1 MVVKSAFDNS
11 FMQKSKWIFVI
22 LFFSLS
28 MLSFDRLIGFAGKS
42 KNKNFAEKVNLALRR
57 TAHRLLK
64 SSGDSTS
71 QIEPVKTVDE
81 STFTVRLNKSFDY
94 DNLPQLLEESL
105 KLHQIED
112 NYDVSVLNCK
122 DGEIQLGYNYLD
134 FKNDGDVACG
144 GRKQDKNCYDLKV
157 SFPKKSVQNTSKSLW
172 LIPLWGLF
180 LGGFIYWKR
189 INSEKK
195 NEVEIFIEPEL
206 SDKILFGNSSLNFSN
221 QLLNSGNVQYNLT
234 YREAKLLKLFVD
246 NANQLLERDF
256 IMKVI
261 WEDEGI
267 TVGRSLD
274 VFVSRL
280 RKMLQADA
288 NVQIVTSHGVG
299 YKLQVTD
306 N

>member
-1 MVVKSAFDNS
+1 
-11 FMQKSKWIFVI
+11 MQKSKWIFVL
-22 LFFSLS
+22 LFLSLS
-28 MLSFDRLIGFAGKS
+28 MLSFDRLIGFAGNS
-42 KNKNFAEKVNLALRR
+42 KRKNFAEKVNLALRR

-71 QIEPVKTVDE
+71 QIEPVKTLDE
-81 STFTVRLNKSFDY
+81 STFMVRLNKNFNY
-94 DNLPQLLEESL
+94 DNLPKLLEESF
-105 KLHQIED
+105 KIHQIED

-134 FKNDGDVACG
+134 FKNDKDVACG
-144 GRKQDKNCYDLKV
+144 GRKQDETCYDLKV
-157 SFPKKSVQNTSKSLW
+157 TFTKKNLQSTSKSLW

-189 INSEKK
+189 KNSTQRNDPK
-195 NEVEIFIEPEL
+195 NVIETAFL
-206 SDKILFGNSSLNFSN
+206 DNIHFGNSSLNFSN
-221 QLLNSGNVQYNLT
+221 QLLNSGNIQHNLT
-234 YREAKLLKLFVD
+234 YREAKLLKLFVTHS
-246 NANQLLERDF
+246 NQLLERDF
-256 IMKVI
+256 IMKAV

-288 NVQIVTSHGVG
+288 NVQIVTLHGVG
-299 YKLQVTD
+299 YKLQVVD

>member
-1 MVVKSAFDNS
+1 
-11 FMQKSKWIFVI
+11 MQKSKWIFVI
-22 LFFSLS
+22 LFLSLS
-28 MLSFDRLIGFAGKS
+28 MLSFDRLIGFAGNS

-71 QIEPVKTVDE
+71 QIEPVKTFNE
-81 STFTVRLNKSFDY
+81 STFVVRLNKNFKY
-94 DNLPQLLEESL
+94 DNLPQLLEESF

-122 DGEIQLGYNYLD
+122 DGELELGYNYLD
-134 FKNDGDVACG
+134 FKKDKDVACV

-157 SFPKKSVQNTSKSLW
+157 TFREKSIQNTSKSLW

-189 INSEKK
+189 KNLEEKNEPKTITETELSEKI
-195 NEVEIFIEPEL
+195 N
-206 SDKILFGNSSLNFSN
+206 FGNSSLNFSN
-221 QLLNSGNVQYNLT
+221 QILNSGNIQHNLT

-246 NANQLLERDF
+246 NSNQLLERDF
-256 IMKVI
+256 IMKAI

-280 RKMLQADA
+280 RKMLQADE

-299 YKLQVTD
+299 YKLQVVD

>member
-1 MVVKSAFDNS
+1 
-11 FMQKSKWIFVI
+11 MQKSKLIFFI
-22 LFFSLS
+22 LFISLS
-28 MLSFDRLIGFAGKS
+28 MLSFDRLVGFAGNS
-42 KNKNFAEKVNLALRR
+42 KRKNFAEKVNLALRR

-71 QIEPVKTVDE
+71 QIEPIRVIDK
-81 STFTVRLNKSFDY
+81 STFMVRLNNNFNY
-94 DNLPQLLEESL
+94 ENLPQLLEESF

-122 DGEIQLGYNYLD
+122 DGELELGYNYHD
-134 FKNDGDVACG
+134 FKKDKDVACS

-157 SFPKKSVQNTSKSLW
+157 TFTETSIQSTSKSLW

-180 LGGFIYWKR
+180 LGGIIYWR
-189 INSEKK
+189 INKSGQK
-195 NEVEIFIEPEL
+195 NDSQPQIIPEL
-206 SDKILFGNSSLNFSN
+206 SDEIIFGNSILSFSN
-221 QLLNSGNVQYNLT
+221 QRLNSGNILHNLT
-234 YREAKLLKLFVD
+234 YREAKLLKLFVAH
-246 NANQLLERDF
+246 ANQLLERDF
-256 IMKVI
+256 ILKSV

-288 NVQIVTSHGVG
+288 NVQIVTLHGVG
-299 YKLQVTD
+299 YKLQVVD

>member
-1 MVVKSAFDNS
+1 
-11 FMQKSKWIFVI
+11 MQKSKLIFVI
-22 LFFSLS
+22 IFLSLS
-28 MLSFDRLIGFAGKS
+28 MLSFDRLIGFAGNSKS
-42 KNKNFAEKVNLALRR
+42 KNFAEKVNLALRR

-71 QIEPVKTVDE
+71 QIEPVKILNE
-81 STFTVRLNKSFDY
+81 STFMVRLNKNFKY

-105 KLHQIED
+105 NLHQIEH
-112 NYDVSVLNCK
+112 NYDVSVLNCE
-122 DGEIQLGYNYLD
+122 DGKLELGYNYLD
-134 FKNDGDVACG
+134 FKEDKDVACG
-144 GRKQDKNCYDLKV
+144 GREQDKNCYDLKV
-157 SFPKKSVQNTSKSLW
+157 TFTEKSIQNTSKSLW

-189 INSEKK
+189 KNPTQNNTPKK
-195 NEVEIFIEPEL
+195 VIETEL
-206 SDKILFGNSSLNFSN
+206 SNEIKFGNSSLNFSN
-221 QLLNSGNVQYNLT
+221 QLLNSGNIQHKLT

-256 IMKVI
+256 IMKAI

-288 NVQIVTSHGVG
+288 NVQIITLHGVG
-299 YKLQVTD
+299 YKLQVID
-306 N
+306 NE

>member
-1 MVVKSAFDNS
+1 
-11 FMQKSKWIFVI
+11 MQKSKLIFFI
-22 LFFSLS
+22 LFISLS
-28 MLSFDRLIGFAGKS
+28 MLSFDRLVGFVGKS

-71 QIEPVKTVDE
+71 QIERVKTLDE
-81 STFTVRLNKSFDY
+81 HTFTVRLNNNFNY
-94 DNLPQLLEESL
+94 ENLPQLLEESF

-122 DGEIQLGYNYLD
+122 DGELELGYNYLD
-134 FKNDGDVACG
+134 FKKDNDVACG

-157 SFPKKSVQNTSKSLW
+157 TFTEKPVQSTSKSLW
-172 LIPLWGLF
+172 LLPLWGLF

-189 INSEKK
+189 KK
-195 NEVEIFIEPEL
+195 PIVEIELQINTETEL
-206 SDKILFGNSSLNFSN
+206 SDKITFGNSSLTFSN
-221 QLLNSGNVQYNLT
+221 QILDSGNVQHNLT
-234 YREAKLLKLFVD
+234 YREAKLLKLFAD
-246 NANQLLERDF
+246 NKNQLLERDF
-256 IMKVI
+256 IMKSV

-280 RKMLQADA
+280 RKMLQADEK
-288 NVQIVTSHGVG
+288 VKITTLHGVG
-299 YKLQVTD
+299 YKLQVVD

>member
-1 MVVKSAFDNS
+1 
-11 FMQKSKWIFVI
+11 
-22 LFFSLS
+22 
-28 MLSFDRLIGFAGKS
+28 MLSFDRLIGFAGNSKS
-42 KNKNFAEKVNLALRR
+42 KNFAEKVNLALRR

-71 QIEPVKTVDE
+71 QIEPIRVIDK
-81 STFTVRLNKSFDY
+81 STFMVRLNKNFNY
-94 DNLPQLLEESL
+94 DNLPKLLEESF

-122 DGEIQLGYNYLD
+122 DGELELGYNYLD
-134 FKNDGDVACG
+134 FKKDKDVACG

-157 SFPKKSVQNTSKSLW
+157 TFTEKPVQSTSKSLW

-189 INSEKK
+189 KK
-195 NEVEIFIEPEL
+195 PIVEIEFQINTETEL
-206 SDKILFGNSSLNFSN
+206 SDKIPFGNSSLTFSN
-221 QLLNSGNVQYNLT
+221 QILDSGNVQHNLT
-234 YREAKLLKLFVD
+234 YREAKLLKLFAD
-246 NANQLLERDF
+246 NKNQLLERDF
-256 IMKVI
+256 IMKSV

-280 RKMLQADA
+280 RKMLQADEK
-288 NVQIVTSHGVG
+288 VKITTLHGVG
-299 YKLQVTD
+299 YKLQVVD

>member
-1 MVVKSAFDNS
+1 
-11 FMQKSKWIFVI
+11 MQKSKWIFVI
-22 LFFSLS
+22 LFLSLS
-28 MLSFDRLIGFAGKS
+28 MLSFDRLIGFAGNS

-71 QIEPVKTVDE
+71 QIEPVRTLDE
-81 STFTVRLNKSFDY
+81 STFVVRLNKDFNY
-94 DNLPQLLEESL
+94 DNLPKLLEESF
-105 KLHQIED
+105 KINQIED

-122 DGEIQLGYNYLD
+122 NGKLELGYNYLD
-134 FKNDGDVACG
+134 FKNDKDVACS

-157 SFPKKSVQNTSKSLW
+157 TFTEKTIQNTSKSLW

-180 LGGFIYWKR
+180 LSGFIYWKR
-189 INSEKK
+189 KNSEQNNIPK
-195 NEVEIFIEPEL
+195 NIIETEL
-206 SDKILFGNSSLNFSN
+206 SDKINFGNSSLNFPN
-221 QLLNSGNVQYNLT
+221 QLLNSGNVQHNLT

-256 IMKVI
+256 IMKAV

-288 NVQIVTSHGVG
+288 NVQIVTLHGVG
-299 YKLQVTD
+299 YKLQVVD

>member
-1 MVVKSAFDNS
+1 
-11 FMQKSKWIFVI
+11 MQKSKWIFVI
-22 LFFSLS
+22 IFLSLS

-42 KNKNFAEKVNLALRR
+42 KNNNFTEKVNLALRR

-71 QIEPVKTVDE
+71 QIEPVKILNE
-81 STFTVRLNKSFDY
+81 STFVVRLNKNFNY
-94 DNLPQLLEESL
+94 DNLPQLLEESF
-105 KLHQIED
+105 KIHQIED

-122 DGEIQLGYNYLD
+122 NGEIQLGYNYLD
-134 FKNDGDVACG
+134 FKKDKDVACG

-157 SFPKKSVQNTSKSLW
+157 TFTEKPIQSTSKSLW

-189 INSEKK
+189 K
-195 NEVEIFIEPEL
+195 NLTQKNDPKNVIETAF
-206 SDKILFGNSSLNFSN
+206 SDKIIFGNSSLNFSN
-221 QLLNSGNVQYNLT
+221 QLLNSGNVQHNLT

-256 IMKVI
+256 IMKAI

-288 NVQIVTSHGVG
+288 NVLIVTSHGVG
-299 YKLQVTD
+299 YKLQVVD

>member
-1 MVVKSAFDNS
+1 
-11 FMQKSKWIFVI
+11 MQKSKWIFFI
-22 LFFSLS
+22 LFLSLS
-28 MLSFDRLIGFAGKS
+28 MLSFDRLIGFAGNSKS
-42 KNKNFAEKVNLALRR
+42 KNFAEKVNLALRR

-71 QIEPVKTVDE
+71 QIEPIRVIDK
-81 STFTVRLNKSFDY
+81 STFMVRLNKNFNY
-94 DNLPQLLEESL
+94 DNLPKLLEESF

-122 DGEIQLGYNYLD
+122 DGELELGYNYLD
-134 FKNDGDVACG
+134 FKKDKDVACG

-157 SFPKKSVQNTSKSLW
+157 TFTEKPVQSTSKSLW

-189 INSEKK
+189 KK
-195 NEVEIFIEPEL
+195 TIVEIEFQINTETEL
-206 SDKILFGNSSLNFSN
+206 SDKIPFGNSSLTFSN
-221 QLLNSGNVQYNLT
+221 QILDSGNVQHNLT
-234 YREAKLLKLFVD
+234 YREAKLLKLFAD
-246 NANQLLERDF
+246 NKNQLLERDF
-256 IMKVI
+256 IMKSV

-280 RKMLQADA
+280 RKMLQADEK
-288 NVQIVTSHGVG
+288 VKITTLHGVG
-299 YKLQVTD
+299 YKLQVVD

>member
-1 MVVKSAFDNS
+1 
-11 FMQKSKWIFVI
+11 
-22 LFFSLS
+22 

-42 KNKNFAEKVNLALRR
+42 KNKNFTEKVNLALRR

-71 QIEPVKTVDE
+71 QIEPVKILDE
-81 STFTVRLNKSFDY
+81 STFMIRLNKNFNY
-94 DNLPQLLEESL
+94 DNLPQLLEESF
-105 KLHQIED
+105 KIHQIEA
-112 NYDVSVLNCK
+112 NYDVSVLNCD

-134 FKNDGDVACG
+134 FKKDKDVACV
-144 GRKQDKNCYDLKV
+144 GRNQDENCYDLKV
-157 SFPKKSVQNTSKSLW
+157 IFTEKPIQSTSKSLW

-189 INSEKK
+189 K
-195 NEVEIFIEPEL
+195 NITQNDIPKNVIETEL
-206 SDKILFGNSSLNFSN
+206 SDEITFGSSILNFSN
-221 QLLNSGNVQYNLT
+221 QQLNSGNIQYNLT

-256 IMKVI
+256 IMKAI

-288 NVQIVTSHGVG
+288 NVQIVTLHGVG
-299 YKLQVTD
+299 YKLQVFD

>member
-1 MVVKSAFDNS
+1 
-11 FMQKSKWIFVI
+11 
-22 LFFSLS
+22 
-28 MLSFDRLIGFAGKS
+28 MLSFDRLVGFAGKS

-71 QIEPVKTVDE
+71 QIEPVKTLDE
-81 STFTVRLNKSFDY
+81 ATFTVRLSKNFNY
-94 DNLPQLLEESL
+94 DNLPRLLEESF
-105 KLHQIED
+105 KIHQIEN
-112 NYDVSVLNCK
+112 NYNVSVLNCM

-134 FKNDGDVACG
+134 FKKDKDVACG
-144 GRKQDKNCYDLKV
+144 GRKQDKDCYDLKV
-157 SFPKKSVQNTSKSLW
+157 IFIEKTIQTTSKSLW

-189 INSEKK
+189 K
-195 NEVEIFIEPEL
+195 NLVQKIEPQIIHEKAS
-206 SDKILFGNSSLNFSN
+206 SDKITFGNSSLNFSN
-221 QLLNSGNVQYNLT
+221 QLLYSGSIKHNLT

-246 NANQLLERDF
+246 NTNQLLERDF
-256 IMKVI
+256 IMKAI

-280 RKMLQADA
+280 RKMLQSDS

-306 N
+306 NE

>member
-1 MVVKSAFDNS
+1 MK
-11 FMQKSKWIFVI
+11 KSKWIFVI
-22 LFFSLS
+22 IFLSLS

-42 KNKNFAEKVNLALRR
+42 KNEKFTEKVNLALRR

-71 QIEPVKTVDE
+71 QIEPVKILNE
-81 STFTVRLNKSFDY
+81 STFMVRLNKNFKY

-105 KLHQIED
+105 ELHQIEG
-112 NYDVSVLNCK
+112 NYDVSVLNCE
-122 DGEIQLGYNYLD
+122 DGELELGYNYLD
-134 FKNDGDVACG
+134 FKEDKDVACG

-157 SFPKKSVQNTSKSLW
+157 SFTEKSVQNTSKSLW

-180 LGGFIYWKR
+180 LGGFIYWNRKKTEQKTELKNVIETELAHK
-189 INSEKK
+189 IN
-195 NEVEIFIEPEL
+195 
-206 SDKILFGNSSLNFSN
+206 FGNSSLNFSN
-221 QLLNSGNVQYNLT
+221 QLLYTGNTQHNLT

-256 IMKVI
+256 IMKAI

-288 NVQIVTSHGVG
+288 NVQIVTLHGVG
-299 YKLQVTD
+299 YKLQVIE

>member
-1 MVVKSAFDNS
+1 
-11 FMQKSKWIFVI
+11 MQKSKWIFVI
-22 LFFSLS
+22 LFLSLS
-28 MLSFDRLIGFAGKS
+28 MLSFDRLIGFAGNS

-71 QIEPVKTVDE
+71 QIEPVKTFNE
-81 STFTVRLNKSFDY
+81 STFVVRLNKNFKY
-94 DNLPQLLEESL
+94 DNLPQLLEESF

-122 DGEIQLGYNYLD
+122 DGELELGYNYLD
-134 FKNDGDVACG
+134 FKKDKDVACV

-157 SFPKKSVQNTSKSLW
+157 TFREKSIQNTSKSLW

-189 INSEKK
+189 KNLEEKNEPKTITETELSEKI
-195 NEVEIFIEPEL
+195 N
-206 SDKILFGNSSLNFSN
+206 FGNSSLNFSN
-221 QLLNSGNVQYNLT
+221 QILNSGNVQHNLT

-246 NANQLLERDF
+246 NSNQLLERDF
-256 IMKVI
+256 IMKAI

-280 RKMLQADA
+280 RKMLQADE

-299 YKLQVTD
+299 YKLQVVD

>member
-1 MVVKSAFDNS
+1 
-11 FMQKSKWIFVI
+11 
-22 LFFSLS
+22 

-42 KNKNFAEKVNLALRR
+42 KNEKFTEKVNLALRR

-71 QIEPVKTVDE
+71 QIEPVKILNE
-81 STFTVRLNKSFDY
+81 STFMVRLNKNFKY

-105 KLHQIED
+105 ELHQIEG
-112 NYDVSVLNCK
+112 NYDVSVLNCE
-122 DGEIQLGYNYLD
+122 DGELELGYNYLD
-134 FKNDGDVACG
+134 FKEDKDVACG

-157 SFPKKSVQNTSKSLW
+157 SFTEKSVQNTSKSLW

-180 LGGFIYWKR
+180 LGGFIYWNRKKTEQKTELKNVIETELAHK
-189 INSEKK
+189 IN
-195 NEVEIFIEPEL
+195 
-206 SDKILFGNSSLNFSN
+206 FGNSSLNFSN
-221 QLLNSGNVQYNLT
+221 QLLYTGNTQHNLT

-256 IMKVI
+256 IMKAI

-288 NVQIVTSHGVG
+288 NVQIVTLHGVG
-299 YKLQVTD
+299 YKLQVIE

>member
-1 MVVKSAFDNS
+1 
-11 FMQKSKWIFVI
+11 
-22 LFFSLS
+22 
-28 MLSFDRLIGFAGKS
+28 MLSFDRLIGFAGNSKS
-42 KNKNFAEKVNLALRR
+42 KNFAEKVNLALRR

-71 QIEPVKTVDE
+71 QIEPIRVIDK
-81 STFTVRLNKSFDY
+81 STFMVRLNKNFNY
-94 DNLPQLLEESL
+94 DNLPKLLEESF

-122 DGEIQLGYNYLD
+122 DGELELGYNYLD
-134 FKNDGDVACG
+134 FKKDKDVACG

-157 SFPKKSVQNTSKSLW
+157 TFTEKPVQSTSKSLW

-189 INSEKK
+189 KK
-195 NEVEIFIEPEL
+195 PIVEIEFQMNTETEL
-206 SDKILFGNSSLNFSN
+206 SDKIPFGNSSLTFSN
-221 QLLNSGNVQYNLT
+221 QILDSGNVQHNLT
-234 YREAKLLKLFVD
+234 YREAKLLKLFAD
-246 NANQLLERDF
+246 NKNQLLERDF
-256 IMKVI
+256 IMKSV

-280 RKMLQADA
+280 RKMLQADEK
-288 NVQIVTSHGVG
+288 VKITTLHGVG
-299 YKLQVTD
+299 YKLQVVD

>member
-1 MVVKSAFDNS
+1 
-11 FMQKSKWIFVI
+11 MQKSKWIFVI
-22 LFFSLS
+22 LFLSLS
-28 MLSFDRLIGFAGKS
+28 MLSFDRLVGFAGKS

-71 QIEPVKTVDE
+71 QIEPVKTLDE
-81 STFTVRLNKSFDY
+81 ATFTVRLSKNFNY
-94 DNLPQLLEESL
+94 DNLPRLLEESF
-105 KLHQIED
+105 KIHQIEN
-112 NYDVSVLNCK
+112 NYNVSVLNCM

-134 FKNDGDVACG
+134 FKKDKDVACG
-144 GRKQDKNCYDLKV
+144 GRKQDKDCYDLKV
-157 SFPKKSVQNTSKSLW
+157 IFIEKTIQTTSKSLW

-189 INSEKK
+189 K
-195 NEVEIFIEPEL
+195 NLVQKIEPQIIHEKAS
-206 SDKILFGNSSLNFSN
+206 SDKITFGNSSLNFSN
-221 QLLNSGNVQYNLT
+221 QLLYSGSIKHNLT

-256 IMKVI
+256 IMKAI

-280 RKMLQADA
+280 RKMLQSDS

-306 N
+306 NE

>member
-1 MVVKSAFDNS
+1 
-11 FMQKSKWIFVI
+11 
-22 LFFSLS
+22 
-28 MLSFDRLIGFAGKS
+28 MLSFDRLVGFAGNSKS
-42 KNKNFAEKVNLALRR
+42 KNFAEKVNLALRR

-71 QIEPVKTVDE
+71 QIAPVKILDE
-81 STFTVRLNKSFDY
+81 STFVVRLNKNFNY
-94 DNLPQLLEESL
+94 DNLPKLLEESF
-105 KLHQIED
+105 KFHQIED

-122 DGEIQLGYNYLD
+122 DGEIELGYNYFE
-134 FKNDGDVACG
+134 FKKDKDVACI
-144 GRKQDKNCYDLKV
+144 GRKQNKNCYDLKV
-157 SFPKKSVQNTSKSLW
+157 TFTEKPIQNTSKSLW

-189 INSEKK
+189 K
-195 NEVEIFIEPEL
+195 NLMQNNIPKNVIEAEL
-206 SDKILFGNSSLNFSN
+206 SDKINFGKSSLNFSN
-221 QLLNSGNVQYNLT
+221 QLLDSGNIQHNLT

-256 IMKVI
+256 IMKAV

-288 NVQIVTSHGVG
+288 NVQIMTLHGVG
-299 YKLQVTD
+299 YKLQVID

>member
-1 MVVKSAFDNS
+1 
-11 FMQKSKWIFVI
+11 MQKSKWIFVI
-22 LFFSLS
+22 LFLSLS
-28 MLSFDRLIGFAGKS
+28 MLSFDRLIGFAGNS

-71 QIEPVKTVDE
+71 QIEPVTIINE
-81 STFTVRLNKSFDY
+81 STFIVRLNKNFNY
-94 DNLPQLLEESL
+94 DNLPQLLEESF
-105 KLHQIED
+105 KIHQIEN

-134 FKNDGDVACG
+134 FKKDKDVACG

-157 SFPKKSVQNTSKSLW
+157 TFTGKPIQNTSKSLW

-189 INSEKK
+189 KNLTQNSIPK
-195 NEVEIFIEPEL
+195 NVIETEL
-206 SDKILFGNSSLNFSN
+206 PDKIIFGNSSLNFSN
-221 QLLNSGNVQYNLT
+221 QLLDSGNIQHNLT

-299 YKLQVTD
+299 YKLQVID